1 MGELLT
7 MSQVEL
13 DRAEVVSRIIDRR
26 LRQREAAK
34 VLGLTTRQVRRLC
47 RAYQAEG
54 PGGLRSKRRGRLSNR
69 RLPASLRGQTLD
81 LVRRL
86 YVGFGPTLA
95 HEKLTEV
102 HGFTLSLET
111 EGHG

>member
-26 LRQREAAK
+26 SRQREAAK
-34 VLGLTTRQVRRLC
+34 MLGLTTRQVRRLC

-54 PGGLRSKRRGRLSNR
+54 PGGLRSKR
-69 RLPASLRGQTLD
+69 
-81 LVRRL
+81 
-86 YVGFGPTLA
+86 
-95 HEKLTEV
+95 
-102 HGFTLSLET
+102 
-111 EGHG
+111 